1 MRISRSLFTVAL
13 VTGLLALS
21 SVAALAAPP
30 LDVANQIVDSDED
43 GIPDSEDN
51 CPDVANPD
59 QLDTDTDSL
68 GDVCDEDDDNDGLL
82 DEDEL
87 VLGTD
92 PLNPDTDSDG
102 LLDGDELLIYGTDP
116 LDSDSDDDEVLDGD
130 DNCPT
135 TANPDQV
142 DSDGDGLGDACDN
155 CPTTANLD
163 QTDFDGDGIGDA
175 CDNCITRPNP
185 DQADSDGDGTGDACA
200 PGCHPMAQRIAD
212 AVTDLFNLAP
222 GVRAERIY
230 ACQDIFDIFRGV
242 FTGDVFENFQ
252 IGSQVGFGRMWHA
265 FQLAQAI
272 DELAW
277 ETILDWHLGSQ
288 GWGILTQLNR
298 MAELLGE
305 DVGIGAILDLMDQ
318 GTTANDIRTAARMV
332 IRYEADFEDALVM
345 LGEGTSPG
353 ELGQFYRTAEDLGI
367 EPGDLDVYLESGA
380 TLADMRHAA
389 KVAEQTGSDL
399 DAVLQAHASGHNWGE
414 IGQAYRMED
423 EFGDA
428 SAILDVGVQEYR
440 SQQREE
446 GRAERTATRI
456 AEQYGKYGV
465 TEADVMAEYEQA
477 CNSDWSC
484 VRANFRELYGGEKG
498 GGGPPPCKGKNKNDP
513 GC

>member
-13 VTGLLALS
+13 VVGLLALS
-21 SVAALAAPP
+21 SVAALAAPS
-30 LDVANQIVDSDED
+30 LDVANQIIDTDED
-43 GIPDSEDN
+43 GVPDVEDN
-51 CPDVANPD
+51 CPDVPNPD
-59 QLDTDTDSL
+59 QLDTDTDGL
-68 GDVCDEDDDNDGLL
+68 GDACDEDDDNDGLL
-82 DEDEL
+82 DEDEAIL
-87 VLGTD
+87 GTDPLDPDTDDDGLSDGDEVVLGTD
-92 PLNPDTDSDG
+92 PLNPDTDDDG
-102 LLDGDELLIYGTDP
+102 F
-116 LDSDSDDDEVLDGD
+116 SDGD

-135 TANPDQV
+135 TANPDQA
-142 DSDGDGLGDACDN
+142 DFDEDGVGDACDN
-155 CPTTANLD
+155 CPTTANPD
-163 QTDFDGDGIGDA
+163 QADFDGDGVGDA

-212 AVTDLFNLAP
+212 AVTGLFELAP
-222 GVRAERIY
+222 GERAERIY

-252 IGSQVGFGRMWHA
+252 TGFQVGFGRMWHA

-272 DELAW
+272 EELTW

-288 GWGILTQLNR
+288 GWGILTQLDR
-298 MAELLGE
+298 MADLLGE
-305 DVGIGAILDLMDQ
+305 EVGIGALLDLMDQ
-318 GTTANDIRTAARMV
+318 GTMVNHIRAAARMV
-332 IRYEADFEDALVM
+332 VRYDASFDEALTKLEVDGA
-345 LGEGTSPG
+345 SPG
-353 ELGQFYRTAEDLGI
+353 ELTQFYRTAGDLGI
-367 EPGDLDVYLESGA
+367 EPGDLDVYLDSGA

-389 KVAEQTGSDL
+389 NVAEQTGGDL

-423 EFGDA
+423 ENGDA
-428 SAILDVGVQEYR
+428 AAILDVGVQEYR
-440 SQQREE
+440 RQQREE
-446 GRAERTATRI
+446 GRAERTAARI

-477 CNSDWSC
+477 CDSEWSC
-484 VRANFRELYGGEKG
+484 VRAIFRELDGSEQG